1 MDRGTFIKELHIIAK
16 LLDKLVE
23 NTAQKLEENRKVRK
37 LLKLPSTVHNRTSLK
52 NYLNSTKKS
61 AKQIGENH
69 G

>member
-1 MDRGTFIKELHIIAK
+1 MDRETFIKELYIIEK

-23 NTAQKLEENRKVRK
+23 NTAQKLKENRKVRK

-52 NYLNSTKKS
+52 NYLNSTNKS